1 MFDFFFRIMR
11 NEELTNGVF
20 QDPEEFNFYK
30 RMFNDLIS
38 IMHQIGFTEEVFS
51 LFFKLFQ

>member
-1 MFDFFFRIMR
+1 MR